1 MTLLI
6 PAPCQCDRLV
16 EKGTLSLVV
25 LNVFIEKVRISDLS
39 SVDINWRMLTL
50 ARPESKIEEEIFSK
64 WEFLMTIQGK
74 PPDYELRRLVH
85 LDKLRLATR
94 REESEILFDAGGKDP
109 DIIVKAASESKGGV
123 IEKLIKVDGH

>member
-64 WEFLMTIQGK
+64 
-74 PPDYELRRLVH
+74 
-85 LDKLRLATR
+85 
-94 REESEILFDAGGKDP
+94 
-109 DIIVKAASESKGGV
+109 
-123 IEKLIKVDGH
+123 